1 MIDALAS
8 LSAGELRA
16 LATALSAGRLTPPL
30 SQLALAPYL
39 GHDAATAAPILIKLT
54 GEGLSAEHLAFFLST
69 LASEREVH
77 QRIDTSVE
85 LVSTGPEANGYP
97 ARDTRIVVRE
107 LFRQA
112 EHSVLVAGYAVYQG
126 RDVFQALAEQMD
138 ARPEMGVRMFLDVQ
152 RSRGNTSRS
161 SEVLRLFASR
171 FRTQEWPGS
180 RLPEV
185 YYDPRSL
192 ETEGAKRAS
201 LHAKCVVID
210 ERIAFISSANFTEA
224 AQVRNIEV
232 GVLLRSAFLAQQLAN
247 HFATLADRHILQRVP
262 GL

>member
-16 LATALSAGRLTPPL
+16 LATALRAGRLSAPL

-39 GHDAATAAPILIKLT
+39 GHDAPTAAPILMKLT
-54 GEGLSAEHLAFFLST
+54 AEGLSAEHLAFFLSA

-77 QRIDTSVE
+77 QRSDTSVE

-138 ARPEMGVRMFLDVQ
+138 ARPELRVRMFLDVQ
-152 RSRGNTSRS
+152 RSHRNTSRP
-161 SEVLRLFASR
+161 SEVLRLFGHR

-192 ETEGAKRAS
+192 ETEGSKRAS

-210 ERIAFISSANFTEA
+210 ERVAFISSANFTEA

-247 HFATLADRHILQRVP
+247 HFAALADRRILQRVP

>member
-1 MIDALAS
+1 VIEALAS
-8 LSAGELRA
+8 LSADELRSLAAA
-16 LATALSAGRLTPPL
+16 LRAGRVSAPL

-39 GHDAATAAPILIKLT
+39 GRDAPMAAPILMKLT
-54 GEGLSAEHLAFFLST
+54 AEGLSAEHLAFFLNA
-69 LASEREVH
+69 LAAERESH
-77 QRIDTSVE
+77 QRIDAGVE
-85 LVSTGPEANGYP
+85 LVSTGPEADGYP

-126 RDVFQALAEQMD
+126 RDVFQTLAERMD
-138 ARPEMGVRMFLDVQ
+138 ARPEMRVRMFLDVQ
-152 RSRGNTSRS
+152 RNYGNTSRP
-161 SEVLRLFASR
+161 SEVLRLFVDR
-171 FRTQEWPGS
+171 FRGREWPGS
-180 RLPEV
+180 RFPEV

-192 ETEGAKRAS
+192 ELEGSKRAS

-247 HFATLADRHILQRVP
+247 HFVALADSHILQRVP